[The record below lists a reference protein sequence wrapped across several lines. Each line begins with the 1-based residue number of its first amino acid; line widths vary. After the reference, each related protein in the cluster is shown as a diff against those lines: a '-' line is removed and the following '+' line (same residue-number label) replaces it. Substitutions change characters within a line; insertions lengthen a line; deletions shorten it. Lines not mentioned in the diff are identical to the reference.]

1 MAIYLE
7 NTCCIGLALG
17 SGSARGWAHIG
28 VIRELEKHGIRPH
41 VVAGTSIGALV
52 GAAYVMGRLRELE
65 VWVRKLTRWDVIR
78 FLDVRLAGGGLIEG
92 ERLRSFFLQ
101 KVEEARIEDLPV
113 PFAAVATDL
122 RTGREVW
129 FREGPVSE
137 AVRASVAVPG
147 LFTPARV
154 GGAWYVDGGITNPVP
169 VSVCRALGA
178 DIVIA
183 VDLNTDLVTRHRR
196 DREGDEWFDGPVA
209 EWLRQAAARVPEGLR
224 ERAAQLLDS
233 VRAGRDR
240 PGLFEVVMASVNIM
254 QARIT
259 RSRMA
264 GDPPEAL
271 VAPRLGHIGLMEFE
285 RASEA
290 IREGRAAARRAMPA
304 IQAAMEE

>member
-1 MAIYLE
+1 MRARR
-7 NTCCIGLALG
+7 IGLALG

-28 VIRELEKHGIRPH
+28 VIRALEKEGIRPD

-52 GAAYVMGRLRELE
+52 GAACAMGRLRELE

-78 FLDVRLAGGGLIEG
+78 FLDIRLAGGGLIEG

-101 KVEEARIEDLPV
+101 HVKDVPIEDLLV
-113 PFAAVATDL
+113 PFAAVTTDL

-129 FREGPVSE
+129 FRQGSLVE

-147 LFTPARV
+147 LFTPAHV
-154 GGAWYVDGGITNPVP
+154 DGAWYVDGGITNPVP

-178 DIVIA
+178 DVVIA
-183 VDLNTDLVTRHRR
+183 VDLNTDIVGRYLHHAHPEEKEGLLVS
-196 DREGDEWFDGPVA
+196 GPVA
-209 EWLRQAAARVPEGLR
+209 EWLRHAAARVPDSLK
-224 ERAAQLLDS
+224 ERAGHLLS
-233 VRAGRDR
+233 TVLGPRDR

-271 VAPRLGHIGLMEFE
+271 IAPRLGSIGLLEFE
-285 RASEA
+285 RAAEA
-290 IREGRAAARRAMPA
+290 IREGRAAVRRALPA
-304 IQAAMEE
+304 IRSVLET